1 MTAPAN
7 RVTLAKLGH
16 HLLESYPRT
25 IPRSPGPRRRGWA
38 KQAGIFNPFR
48 RHSLIHRKLR
58 GEFQRGFTEI
68 EIAQACGLRR
78 RQEWRVQAHS
88 DRDPWCM
95 PTPTHPSS
103 AALVQDVNGA
113 TCQTLPLR

>member
-48 RHSLIHRKLR
+48 RHSLIHGKLR
-58 GEFQRGFTEI
+58 GEFQRGFKEI
-68 EIAQACGLRR
+68 EIAQACVLRR
-78 RQEWRVQAHS
+78 RPEWRVKAHG
-88 DRDPWCM
+88 DRDPRRM
-95 PTPTHPSS
+95 PTPTHPSV
-103 AALVQDVNGA
+103 AARVPAING
-113 TCQTLPLR
+113 